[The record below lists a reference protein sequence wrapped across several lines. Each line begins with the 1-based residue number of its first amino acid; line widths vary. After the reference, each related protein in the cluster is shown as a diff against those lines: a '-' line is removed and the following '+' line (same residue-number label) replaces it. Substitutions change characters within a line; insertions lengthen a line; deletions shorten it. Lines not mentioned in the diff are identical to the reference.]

1 MLLLFAGIAHAL
13 LRALGL
19 TPRQLRRMVA
29 AEAVLLSVVA
39 TLAAPCNSPGYHS
52 ASSSS
57 SPPWPDSSP
66 VFSRHAGPP
75 DESGR
80 RAIPRLIP
88 SSIARLPRAI
98 SNELPEHGRTFPNQR
113 CNAGS

>member
-1 MLLLFAGIAHAL
+1 MLLLFAGIAHVL

-19 TPRQLRRMVA
+19 TRRQLRRMVA

-75 DESGR
+75 GR
-80 RAIPRLIP
+80 LRPQGYPSTDTLVNRLAA
-88 SSIARLPRAI
+88 ARHL
-98 SNELPEHGRTFPNQR
+98 ERT
-113 CNAGS
+113 S